1 MCARGANRAPL
12 GGPSTSPLDDMLT
25 PSPHRMDPTPRD
37 LRAIAA
43 RIRAH
48 FEPPLQDIAEEFA
61 YLIAKSAGPRTKALR
76 PETTLDEILS
86 WLGTDSLHHV
96 EVFMAIEEELGFEVP
111 DADAERSSVL
121 TFRELVVQIGRKRG
135 VV

>member
-1 MCARGANRAPL
+1 VRPRLHRAL
-12 GGPSTSPLDDMLT
+12 LCGPSTSPLDDMLT
-25 PSPHRMDPTPRD
+25 PSPHRTDLTPRD
-37 LRAIAA
+37 NRAFAA

-61 YLIAKSAGPRTKALR
+61 YLIAQSAGPRTKALR

-86 WLGTDSLHHV
+86 WLGTDSLDHV

-111 DADAERSSVL
+111 DADAERSSVV

>member
-1 MCARGANRAPL
+1 
-12 GGPSTSPLDDMLT
+12 MLT
-25 PSPHRMDPTPRD
+25 PSPHRTDLTRRD
-37 LRAIAA
+37 LQALAA

-61 YLIAKSAGPRTKALR
+61 YLIAKTAGVHAKALR
-76 PETTLDEILS
+76 PGTPLDEILS
-86 WLGTDSLHHV
+86 WLGTDSLDHI
-96 EVFMAIEEELGFEVP
+96 EAFMAIEEELGFAIP
-111 DADAERSSVL
+111 DSDAERSSVL